1 MNESNLPWDDLRTV
15 LAIADAGSLA
25 GAARALRVSHATA
38 FRRLGAIEA
47 RLGTRLFERSRGGYT
62 PTAAGEDVAAAA
74 RRIEA
79 EVAGVERR
87 VVGRDLQP
95 SGTLRVTT
103 TDTLLVGLLSPILAG
118 FRHEHPEITLEI
130 AVSNAQFNLSKRDAD
145 VAVRPTPAPPEN
157 LVGRRAGTIA
167 QALYGPAGTSGAQP
181 DPDTAQWIGPD
192 ETLWYRQ
199 LEDWMRHHG
208 HDERC
213 HYRVDSLAGI
223 HAAVRAGAGL
233 AVLPCYLGD
242 ADPGL
247 QRLGDPVANLSI
259 DLWLLTH
266 PDLRSTARIRAFT
279 AFVGEA
285 LRERRA
291 VLAGDAEPRA
301 RIQGPSDQ

>member
-15 LAIADAGSLA
+15 LAIADAASLA

-74 RRIEA
+74 RRIEV

-103 TDTLLVGLLSPILAG
+103 TDTLLLGLLSPILAA
-118 FRHEHPEITLEI
+118 FRQDHPEITLEI
-130 AVSNAQFNLSKRDAD
+130 AVSNAQLNLSRRDAD
-145 VAVRPTPAPPEN
+145 VAVRPTPAPAEN

-167 QALYGPAGTSGAQP
+167 QAVYGPKGAASAQP
-181 DPDTAQWIGPD
+181 DPDSAQWIGPD

-199 LEDWMRHHG
+199 LEDWMKRRG

-213 HYRVDSLAGI
+213 RYRVDSLAGI

-242 ADPGL
+242 ADPELVRIGSPL
-247 QRLGDPVANLSI
+247 EDLSI

-266 PDLRSTARIRAFT
+266 PDLRSVARIRAFT
-279 AFVGEA
+279 AFVGDA
-285 LRERRA
+285 LRERSA
-291 VLAGDAEPRA
+291 ALAGR
-301 RIQGPSDQ
+301 

>member
-1 MNESNLPWDDLRTV
+1 MSESNLPWDDLRTV

-47 RLGTRLFERSRGGYT
+47 RLGTRLFERNRGGYT

-103 TDTLLVGLLSPILAG
+103 TDTLLLGLLSPILAA
-118 FRHEHPEITLEI
+118 FRQDHPEITLEI
-130 AVSNAQFNLSKRDAD
+130 AVSNAQLNLSRRDAD
-145 VAVRPTPAPPEN
+145 VAVRPTQAPAEN

-167 QALYGPAGTSGAQP
+167 QAVYGPKGHASAQP
-181 DPDTAQWIGPD
+181 DPDSARWIGPD

-199 LEDWMRHHG
+199 LEDWMGRHG

-213 HYRVDSLAGI
+213 QYRVDSLAGI

-247 QRLGDPVANLSI
+247 ERIGGPLEELAI

-266 PDLRSTARIRAFT
+266 PDLRSVARIRAFT
-279 AFVGEA
+279 SFVGDA
-285 LRERRA
+285 LRERSPA
-291 VLAGDAEPRA
+291 LAGR
-301 RIQGPSDQ
+301 